1 MRDYKTQIGG
11 TVTIDES
18 VEACQK
24 FGFKPG
30 DRIIGPCGINA
41 TVVGVGHIPG
51 GKQNA
56 LWYARDDNE
65 GGLSHWGIENNLR
78 KEGFKLA
85 QP

>member
-41 TVVGVGHIPG
+41 TVLALDISQEVNKMRFGTPAMITNAVFPTGVLITT
-51 GKQNA
+51 
-56 LWYARDDNE
+56 
-65 GGLSHWGIENNLR
+65 
-78 KEGFKLA
+78 
-85 QP
+85 